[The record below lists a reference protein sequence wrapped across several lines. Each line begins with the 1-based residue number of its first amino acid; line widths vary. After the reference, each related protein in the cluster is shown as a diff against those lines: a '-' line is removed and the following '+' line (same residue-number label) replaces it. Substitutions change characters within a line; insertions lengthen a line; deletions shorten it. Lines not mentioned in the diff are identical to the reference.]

1 MSSIFQKS
9 LIWDAHAGLFPSP
22 EMDLSILEDWQSCSV
37 NFLSIN
43 VGFDV
48 MSPDETMATLAAYRR
63 WLLAHSQQYLL
74 VEKFSDIHKA
84 QASKRLAVSF
94 DIEGINALGGNINM
108 VEIYHQL
115 GVRQMLFAYNLNNA
129 AAGGCHDTDIRL
141 TRFGV
146 DILSEMNRVGMIVD
160 ASHTS
165 YRTSMDLIERSETPV
180 VFTHSNPASVWPHQ
194 RNITDEQIKACAA
207 KGGVIGLNGL
217 AIFVGDNDTSSGSLL
232 RHLFRLIDLAGVDHV
247 GLGFDYTPDVTVD
260 LSAILRARPDYWPGG
275 QQYDTPD
282 IGHSGPGKI
291 PDLVNGME
299 ARGLSQLEIEGV
311 LGANFARV
319 AKLSWSS
326 EA

>member
-9 LIWDAHAGLFPSP
+9 LIWDAHAGIFPSP
-22 EMDLSILEDWQSCSV
+22 DMDLGILEDWQSWSV

-63 WLLAHSQQYLL
+63 WLLAHSEQFLL

-84 QASKRLAVSF
+84 QASNRLAVSF

-108 VEIYHQL
+108 VEVYHKL
-115 GVRQMLFAYNLNNA
+115 GVRQMLFAYNLNNE
-129 AAGGCHDTDIRL
+129 AAGGCHDKDIQL
-141 TRFGV
+141 TQFGV
-146 DILSEMNRVGMIVD
+146 DILSEMNRLGMIVD

-165 YRTSMDLIERSETPV
+165 YRTSMDLIERSVTPV
-180 VFTHSNPASVWPHQ
+180 VFTHSNPSSVWPHQ

-217 AIFVGDNDTSSGSLL
+217 AIFVGDNDTSIDSLL
-232 RHLFRLIDLAGVDHV
+232 RHLFRLIDLAGVDSV
-247 GLGFDYTPDVTVD
+247 GFGFDYTPDVSVD
-260 LSAILRARPDYWPGG
+260 LSTILQARPDYWPAG
-275 QQYDTPD
+275 QQYDTRN
-282 IGHSGPGKI
+282 IGHSGPSKI
-291 PDLVNGME
+291 PDLINGME

-311 LGANFARV
+311 LGKNFARV
-319 AKLSWSS
+319 AKLSWPI
-326 EA
+326 